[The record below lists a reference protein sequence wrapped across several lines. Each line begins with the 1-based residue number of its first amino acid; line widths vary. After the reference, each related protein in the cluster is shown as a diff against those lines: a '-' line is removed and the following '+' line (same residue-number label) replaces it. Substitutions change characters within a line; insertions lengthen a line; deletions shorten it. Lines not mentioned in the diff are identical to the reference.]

1 MATKL
6 KVTLVRSG
14 INRPEPH
21 KLTAAKLGLGKLGAN
36 RGTAGQSRGARDDP
50 IDFAPCESRI
60 GGVGNAQDFRKGPDM
75 GTTLHDL
82 KGPRGAT
89 RNRKRIGRG
98 PGSGTGEQSGKGVKG
113 QKARTGHHGARFGF
127 EGGQMPM
134 QRRLPKKG
142 FKNIFRKEIFAVN
155 LSDIDVRF
163 EAGTVTIEELK
174 VVGLVPRRC
183 DCIKILGGGELTKKF
198 VVKADAFSASAKEK
212 IEKKGGRAELA
223 NG

>member
-1 MATKL
+1 
-6 KVTLVRSG
+6 
-14 INRPEPH
+14 
-21 KLTAAKLGLGKLGAN
+21 
-36 RGTAGQSRGARDDP
+36 
-50 IDFAPCESRI
+50 
-60 GGVGNAQDFRKGPDM
+60 M

-155 LSDIDVRF
+155 LSDIDARF
-163 EAGTVTIEELK
+163 EAGTVTIDELK
-174 VVGLVPRRC
+174 GVGLVPRRC
-183 DCIKILGGGELTKKF
+183 ACIKVLGGGELTKKF
-198 VVKADAFSASAKEK
+198 VVKANAFSTSAKEK
-212 IEKKGGRAELA
+212 IEKMGGRAESV

>member
-1 MATKL
+1 
-6 KVTLVRSG
+6 
-14 INRPEPH
+14 
-21 KLTAAKLGLGKLGAN
+21 
-36 RGTAGQSRGARDDP
+36 
-50 IDFAPCESRI
+50 
-60 GGVGNAQDFRKGPDM
+60 M
-75 GTTLHDL
+75 GTTLQNL

-89 RNRKRIGRG
+89 KNRKRVGRG
-98 PGSGTGEQSGKGVKG
+98 PGSGTGEQSGRGVKG

-155 LSDIDVRF
+155 LSDIDARF
-163 EAGTVTIEELK
+163 EAGTVTIVELK
-174 VVGLVPRRC
+174 AVGLVPRRC
-183 DCIKILGGGELTKKF
+183 PRIKVLGDGELTKKF

-212 IEKKGGRAELA
+212 IEKKGGRAESA

>member
-1 MATKL
+1 
-6 KVTLVRSG
+6 
-14 INRPEPH
+14 
-21 KLTAAKLGLGKLGAN
+21 
-36 RGTAGQSRGARDDP
+36 
-50 IDFAPCESRI
+50 
-60 GGVGNAQDFRKGPDM
+60 M
-75 GTTLHDL
+75 GTTLQDL

-155 LSDIDVRF
+155 LSDIDERF
-163 EAGTVTIEELK
+163 EAGTVTIDELK
-174 VVGLVPRRC
+174 GVGLVPRHC
-183 DCIKILGGGELTKKF
+183 KIIKVLGGGELTKKF
-198 VVKADAFSASAKEK
+198 VVKANAFSASAKEK
-212 IEKKGGRAELA
+212 IEKLGGRAETA

>member
-1 MATKL
+1 
-6 KVTLVRSG
+6 
-14 INRPEPH
+14 
-21 KLTAAKLGLGKLGAN
+21 
-36 RGTAGQSRGARDDP
+36 
-50 IDFAPCESRI
+50 
-60 GGVGNAQDFRKGPDM
+60 M
-75 GTTLHDL
+75 GTTLQDL

-183 DCIKILGGGELTKKF
+183 DCIKVLGGGELTKKF